1 MRCCQLLSES
11 PSIEQGG
18 AGKLQMTLTEL
29 AENLRASLFKKDL
42 SIDTTVSQ
50 IHLDGLYL

>member
-29 AENLRASLFKKDL
+29 AENIRASLFKKIYQMIPL
-42 SIDTTVSQ
+42 LARYILMEQ
-50 IHLDGLYL
+50 YL

>member
-11 PSIEQGG
+11 PSIEQGS

-42 SIDTTVSQ
+42 
-50 IHLDGLYL
+50 